1 MFIVHLLVGAG
12 VASVVFLLVRLARQ
26 GEVRAPILGWIL
38 AGAGLLY
45 AALVV
50 EVIAV
55 FVDEGVTYL
64 APGSYQAAAVSGG
77 LMALIA
83 AIWGVLLARF
93 VFVRSGDTR
102 KEVAHD

>member
-1 MFIVHLLVGAG
+1 MFIVHLLLGAG
-12 VASVVFLLVRLARQ
+12 LASTIFLLVRFARQ
-26 GEVRAPILGWIL
+26 GEVSAPIWGWVL

-45 AALVV
+45 AAVVV
-50 EVIAV
+50 EVIAA

-64 APGSYQAAAVSGG
+64 APGSYQAAAVTGG
-77 LMALIA
+77 LLALIA

-93 VFVRSGDTR
+93 VFVRSSDTR